1 MVNVDSPKNLT
12 THGGPHFVVLD
23 GREQRIAFSNYFVDL
38 TAFGLPGTG
47 SGGDDKICIARI
59 LSDGQLIFDAKFRD
73 ELTGAVYVDFD
84 RPTSYNWPNR
94 GPTGNAK
101 PHAMSLSAWTQA
113 IDREA
118 QRGDT
123 YKILTPLA
131 ASSSSAL
138 REPHGPGAWH
148 RTSARLHRRRCRC
161 WRWTGSSGRRE
172 LLLGAAY
179 LGW

>member
-59 LSDGQLIFDAKFRD
+59 LSNGQLIFDAKFRD

-118 QRGDT
+118 QQGDT
-123 YKILTPLA
+123 YKILNPL
-131 ASSSSAL
+131 L
-138 REPHGPGAWH
+138 L
-148 RTSARLHRRRCRC
+148 LHQAHCV
-161 WRWTGSSGRRE
+161 SHIAQDLVRRE
-172 LLLGAAY
+172 TAQAALPLLALDRV
-179 LGW
+179 LRTP